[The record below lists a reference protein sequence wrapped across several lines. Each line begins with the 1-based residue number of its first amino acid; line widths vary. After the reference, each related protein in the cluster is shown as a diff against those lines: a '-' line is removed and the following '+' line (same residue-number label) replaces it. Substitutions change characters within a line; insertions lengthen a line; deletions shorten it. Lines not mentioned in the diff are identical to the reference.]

1 MNKQLFQAHPWH
13 GVSPAAKTPQLV
25 NAYIEIVPTDAVK
38 YELDK
43 ASGHLRVDRPQ
54 RFSSMSPTLYGFI
67 PQTYCGREVAELCE
81 QRTGRVGIEGDKD
94 PMDICVLS
102 EKAFAH
108 GSFFLLARPIGGLRM
123 IDGNQAD
130 DKIIAVL
137 DSDLAYGKFDE
148 IGDVPQGL
156 VDRLKHYFLS
166 YKQLPSETEK
176 RVEIIDVYDRTE
188 ALDVITRSLRDYE
201 SEFSI

>member
-1 MNKQLFQAHPWH
+1 
-13 GVSPAAKTPQLV
+13 
-25 NAYIEIVPTDAVK
+25 
-38 YELDK
+38 
-43 ASGHLRVDRPQ
+43 
-54 RFSSMSPTLYGFI
+54 
-67 PQTYCGREVAELCE
+67 
-81 QRTGRVGIEGDKD
+81 
-94 PMDICVLS
+94 
-102 EKAFAH
+102 
-108 GSFFLLARPIGGLRM
+108 M

-137 DSDLAYGKFDE
+137 ESDLAYGKFDE

-176 RVEIIDVYDRTE
+176 RVEIIAVYDRAE

>member
-13 GVSPAAKTPQLV
+13 GVSPGAKTPQLV

-54 RFSSMSPTLYGFI
+54 RFSSMSPTLYGLI

>member
-13 GVSPAAKTPQLV
+13 GVSPGAKTPQLV

-67 PQTYCGREVAELCE
+67 PQTYCGREVAEVCE

>member
-13 GVSPAAKTPQLV
+13 GVSPGSKTPELV

-108 GSFFLLARPIGGLRM
+108 GSFFLHARPIGGLRM

-137 DSDLAYGKFDE
+137 ESDLAYGKFDE

-156 VDRLKHYFLS
+156 IDRLKHYFLS
-166 YKQLPSETEK
+166 YKQLPSEKEK

-188 ALDVITRSLRDYE
+188 ALDVITRSLRDYQT
-201 SEFSI
+201 EFS

>member
-1 MNKQLFQAHPWH
+1 
-13 GVSPAAKTPQLV
+13 
-25 NAYIEIVPTDAVK
+25 
-38 YELDK
+38 
-43 ASGHLRVDRPQ
+43 
-54 RFSSMSPTLYGFI
+54 MSPTLYGFI